1 MLSLIERT
9 IAAPGAGRGRQTLEM
24 VNEVPPL
31 PQRIREWPHPRG
43 GGLSWSTAKP
53 HQILA
58 YLYGRTDMTGV
69 DVIGAVRHDAERH
82 TRNFGYDGV
91 QNEGLTPGVKVDIKR
106 FPENS
111 AVGVPTAARFGCK
124 TNFALH
130 QIDAQTWKWQLMPAE
145 TTTHLM
151 PNGVRPALYI
161 SVIQPHCQAEY
172 GGITQESRAASD
184 RLDRPFSAPLSP
196 SLVASQVPRRQAEA
210 ETQAA
215 APRRQAAAAASAAA
229 PAARRQ
235 ASEQPR
241 GTVATS
247 MASAAASVVPPLIP
261 LQKRRIRGISG
272 VSSTESASPT
282 EFPGPTVFDTDVDR
296 QADSTVKQEEADLQ
310 VLEDLA
316 LADSLNTALPGRH
329 EDDEE
334 VPATQQDGEE
344 DAVDEGEEEEE
355 MEEEE
360 EEVATRQAQV
370 APPPQEGVVQQGD
383 VISQCLR
390 SQARARGQLY
400 KGAPAVSAV
409 AIACVLSLISFS
421 PRHARQCRCGL
432 NCFLPTSFRAR
443 RIRPS
448 VRQLALLMWTVCAL
462 LPLPLLAVGR
472 TGEVVRV
479 LPTLRQT
486 VAPLPP
492 PLCSRDSVRQHL
504 PLFEMP
510 SVHMLAIAQVR
521 LVRLDP
527 KPGS

>member
-1 MLSLIERT
+1 
-9 IAAPGAGRGRQTLEM
+9 M

-111 AVGVPTAARFGCK
+111 AVGVPTAARLGCK
-124 TNFALH
+124 TGFALY
-130 QIDAQTWKWQLMPAE
+130 QIDAQTWKWQLIENREPAE

-161 SVIQPHCQAEY
+161 SVIQPYCQAEH

-196 SLVASQVPRRQAEA
+196 SLMASQVPRRQAEA
-210 ETQAA
+210 ETQEA

-310 VLEDLA
+310 EDLA

-355 MEEEE
+355 MEEDE

-400 KGAPAVSAV
+400 KGALAVAAA
-409 AIACVLSLISFS
+409 AIACPFS
-421 PRHARQCRCGL
+421 DP
-432 NCFLPTSFRAR
+432 
-443 RIRPS
+443 
-448 VRQLALLMWTVCAL
+448 L
-462 LPLPLLAVGR
+462 LPSTCQAMSLWSELLPPHFLQGSQNQALCQTACPLDMGR

-479 LPTLRQT
+479 LPKLRQM
-486 VAPLPP
+486 VAPP
-492 PLCSRDSVRQHL
+492 DSPHL
-504 PLFEMP
+504 E
-510 SVHMLAIAQVR
+510 
-521 LVRLDP
+521 
-527 KPGS
+527 